1 MANPE
6 LPDRN
11 MRQTIDTQITEVTV
25 YSDRARVTRR
35 GKGTLTGQEQEL
47 AIAGLPMTLQT
58 ESVRATGAGTV
69 AVRLLGVRTEKVFS
83 TEPVAERVA
92 QLARAIQQL
101 KKRKRIIQNQLAS
114 RQLPRRFIQILTEKS
129 VQYFSRSLS
138 QKTVGL
144 HETDEFL
151 NFLERRYRADID
163 AIAQYQEQQQKLD
176 RELEVLQQQLEQVK
190 HPRPKESWSIIVTVA
205 TAVAGDLDLDV
216 SYVVDRASWTP
227 LYDLHTSSSGD
238 RLTLS
243 YLAQVKQT
251 TGEDWLG
258 AALTLSTAKPGLG
271 TLPPKLEPWYI
282 EVPRPLLSPSA
293 LPAPASALSRSE
305 AKKRQLAASQE
316 DDVIDMNDITM
327 IAEPIALETVAAA
340 VSKEG
345 GVITFQLDGNSN
357 IPSDGAPHKVTIFS
371 DDYPSRPEYIAI
383 PKLVSFAYLQAA
395 VTNPSTGATLLPGKA
410 NIFRENTFVGTT
422 ELENISP
429 GQEFKLNLGIDEGL
443 KIQRDLVE
451 RQVDK
456 KLIGNQCRTTY
467 AYRLAIA
474 NLQDVPTSLTLKEQ
488 LPVSRDEKIKV
499 RLTQTNPKI
508 QLGEMGLLEWKID
521 LPAQHKREIS
531 YQFVI
536 EHPPDYSI
544 G

>member
-35 GKGTLTGQEQEL
+35 GKGTLAGQEQEL

-58 ESVRATGAGTV
+58 DSVRATGVGTV
-69 AVRLLGVRTEKVFS
+69 AMQLLGVRTEKVFS
-83 TEPVAERVA
+83 TKPVGERVA
-92 QLARAIQQL
+92 QLTRTIQQL
-101 KKRKRIIQNQLAS
+101 KKRKRVIQNQLAS
-114 RQLPRRFIQILTEKS
+114 RQLPRRFIQSLTEKS

-144 HETDEFL
+144 NETDEFL

-163 AIAQYQEQQQKLD
+163 AIAQCQEEQQKLD
-176 RELEVLQQQLEQVK
+176 RELEALQQQLEQVK

-205 TAVAGDLDLDV
+205 TAVAGDFDLEV

-227 LYDLHTSSSGD
+227 LYDLHSSSSGD
-238 RLTLS
+238 RLRLS
-243 YLAQVKQT
+243 YLAEVQQT

-258 AALTLSTAKPGLG
+258 VALTLSTAKPGLG

-282 EVPRPLLSPSA
+282 EAPRPLLSPSA
-293 LPAPASALSRSE
+293 LPAPPSALPRGE

-316 DDVIDMNDITM
+316 DDLITM
-327 IAEPIALETVAAA
+327 ITEPIAVETVAAA

-422 ELENISP
+422 KLENISP
-429 GQEFKLNLGIDEGL
+429 GQEFTLNLGIDEGL

-456 KLIGNQCRTTY
+456 KLIGSQCRTTY

-474 NLQDVPTSLTLKEQ
+474 NLQDVATSLTLKEQ

-521 LPAQHKREIS
+521 LPPQQKREIY
-531 YQFVI
+531 YQFAI